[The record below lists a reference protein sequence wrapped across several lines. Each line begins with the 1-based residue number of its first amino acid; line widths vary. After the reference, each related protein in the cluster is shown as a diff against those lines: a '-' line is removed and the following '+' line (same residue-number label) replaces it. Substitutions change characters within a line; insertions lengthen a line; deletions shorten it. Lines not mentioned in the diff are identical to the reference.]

1 MGSQRVQHNLA
12 TEHSTVKGSFILFPL
27 YYIFLILHFLIYC
40 KLHWPILCPSKEC
53 KKSRIIFF
61 ICPDA
66 YHFCCFF
73 FSFLMLQVSLSSF
86 LFSSKMCG
94 VCRVCWRWIGIH
106 YGCFLLLSWK
116 SYMHTKS
123 LLQPI
128 ANGRIPICHKNKPH
142 QSTSKI
148 SIILL
153 M

>member
-1 MGSQRVQHNLA
+1 MYVPPIFKGIHRIRIHIYVWVYICILKKEYIYTYSEKSIIRYVYTHTYVYMCIYMEYRYAYICVYIRNVYTHTHTFFNL
-12 TEHSTVKGSFILFPL
+12 
-27 YYIFLILHFLIYC
+27 
-40 KLHWPILCPSKEC
+40 
-53 KKSRIIFF
+53 
-61 ICPDA
+61 
-66 YHFCCFF
+66 
-73 FSFLMLQVSLSSF
+73 
-86 LFSSKMCG
+86 
-94 VCRVCWRWIGIH
+94 GIH

>member
-73 FSFLMLQVSLSSF
+73 FRFLCYKF
-86 LFSSKMCG
+86 PCHHFSSLQRASYNNSCRLDQLSVESFSFPSSVN
-94 VCRVCWRWIGIH
+94 VCFRLV
-106 YGCFLLLSWK
+106 FLK
-116 SYMHTKS
+116 DFFAEY
-123 LLQPI
+123 PI
-128 ANGRIPICHKNKPH
+128 P
-142 QSTSKI
+142 S
-148 SIILL
+148 
-153 M
+153 